1 MVLIDLLQV
10 CLAPAPY
17 IEPGRH
23 DTASSFHDRTGRG
36 GEMNRLE
43 ALVAVATSETGPR

>member
-1 MVLIDLLQV
+1 MLTDLLQV

-23 DTASSFHDRTGRG
+23 DTASSFHDRAGRG
-36 GEMNRLE
+36 NDMNRLE
-43 ALVAVATSETGPR
+43 ALVAVATSEGGPR